1 MSDKRFNPLDH
12 LTEEELR
19 DAVSSPEGMD
29 RVRPKLHAAHAAHLA
44 ESYGLPADTPVDE
57 IFRQHHLRRCE
68 AHGVS
73 PDITPAELL
82 VLDQRAF
89 FAKRNAHSASS
100 S

>member
-12 LTEEELR
+12 LTEAELH
-19 DAVSSPEGMD
+19 DAIASPEGMD

-44 ESYGLPADTPVDE
+44 ETYGLPADTPIDDV
-57 IFRQHHLRRCE
+57 FRVHHLKRCE

-73 PDITPAELL
+73 SEITPAELL

-89 FAKRNAHSASS
+89 FAQRNARSASS